1 MSAEPRARPLVYLAL
16 APRLVAEL
24 ELERELARL
33 APVADLERWER
44 PGAPDAGAV
53 EDALRRAT
61 VLVTGWGTPHL
72 AALREWTPETFAVR
86 LVAHSAG
93 TVKHL
98 VPVEALERGLLVA
111 HANEALAAAVAEFT
125 LGAII
130 VAWRNAFASQER
142 YRAGKGRV
150 PLASQREIRGS
161 TIGIIGASAIGR
173 RLMQLLRP
181 LGPRL
186 LLADPYATPAVAAAH
201 GAELVTLDELLR
213 ASEIVSLH
221 APVTAE
227 TLGMLGAR
235 EFAAMRTGALFVN
248 TARGRLI
255 DHDALLAELQ
265 SGRIS
270 ALLDVTDPTEPLP
283 PDSPFFKLE
292 NCVLLPHIAGA
303 SLEARRRQGR
313 ITVDEI
319 LRFLGGEPLQHQV
332 TRERWDTMA

>member
-1 MSAEPRARPLVYLAL
+1 MNTPIVYVAL
-16 APRLVAEL
+16 APELLREL
-24 ELERELARL
+24 ELDQELLRL
-33 APVADLERWER
+33 RGLAEVERWEGPGR
-44 PGAPDAGAV
+44 PSAEAV
-53 EDALRRAT
+53 AAALGRAQ
-61 VLVTGWGTPHL
+61 VLVTGWGVPRL
-72 AALREWTPETFAVR
+72 APLADWTPASSPLR
-86 LVAHSAG
+86 LVVHSAG
-93 TVKHL
+93 TVKQL
-98 VPVEALERGLLVA
+98 LPREALERGLLVS
-111 HANEALAAAVAEFT
+111 HANEALAEAVAEFT